1 MWLVSMLV
9 VVPVFYLAT
18 GQPITPEIAN
28 WLGNFVPNDST
39 ISDQSVALG
48 CISGIALAG
57 SPLHL
62 VGRYLPTVVHELG
75 HAFTAGVLGGRPQQ
89 ITISLN
95 TSGLA
100 YFHPPESWGR
110 VRATLVSIAGY
121 LAPPIAALAAV
132 MAAQAGFPQ
141 SWFLFSTGVLAIAIV
156 FLVRNI
162 WGFVW
167 TAAIVAGCYFS
178 VRYLPA
184 NLIANSVPVIAGYLS
199 VEGFR
204 DARNQ
209 QKIIKWSP
217 GSGCD
222 AECIARYWRL
232 KPVLVGRIH
241 TLLVAVIGGI
251 ALKLAIEPYWAE
263 IYEWGEEIVSNR
275 TIDRLLP

>member
-9 VVPVFYLAT
+9 LIPVFYLAT
-18 GQPITPEIAN
+18 GQPITPEIAD
-28 WLGNFVPNDST
+28 WLNKIVPNDAT

-48 CISGIALAG
+48 CITGIALAG

-62 VGRYLPTVVHELG
+62 IGRYLPTVVHELG
-75 HAFTAGVLGGRPQQ
+75 HAFTAGVLGGRPQK
-89 ITISLN
+89 ITISLD

-100 YFHPPESWGR
+100 YFDVPQNWDKI
-110 VRATLVSIAGY
+110 RATLVLIAGY
-121 LAPPIAALAAV
+121 LAPPVAALAAV
-132 MAAQAGFPQ
+132 VAVQAGLPQ

-162 WGFVW
+162 WGFIW
-167 TAAIVAGCYFS
+167 TAAIVAGCYYG

-184 NLIANSVPVIAGYLS
+184 NLIASSVPVIAGYLS

-204 DARNQ
+204 DARTQ
-209 QKIIKWSP
+209 QKITKFQP

-222 AECIARYWRL
+222 AERIAYHWRL
-232 KPVLVGRIH
+232 KPVMVARVH
-241 TLLVAVIGGI
+241 TLLVVVIGGF
-251 ALKLAIEPYWAE
+251 ALRLAIEPYWSE
-263 IYEWGEEIVSNR
+263 IYQWGEEIISSR